1 MAREQRIDPG
11 KLVPAAKP
19 VSTFLNFQKGNIP
32 NAAQP
37 QKLNTPP
44 GINIIQRGNV
54 SNVQGYNQLQQMA
67 DAIGKLVPV
76 IDSAA
81 KIQQSREY
89 ERAANEVFK
98 LASNINDEQILQKY
112 DYAAQGKELE
122 RNNKAAAIIWDE
134 LDPHHRAVMN
144 NQGSTIAASKI
155 QLLFEHAYNTT
166 EGIETWDPGD
176 PRLTKVKAN
185 VVNVL
190 KSLTGLDEYSH
201 GFIKK
206 INPEITREWEKF
218 SNKQFSAKRKND
230 RYQYRVQTATG
241 MTDLLSNYYSRMEP
255 EDFKVVWSQYIK
267 DVKRNANLAEDSLPM
282 LKASF
287 LQTADLLKKKHLAG
301 DQKAGSLLR
310 VLSTLD
316 AGHDGPDGKLAGR
329 TIGDLF
335 GPEIAVSTSKVA
347 QALWKKDSDAQ
358 KDGKAYIS
366 ENYGNRLVKA
376 VRNRNTE
383 EIAKIEQE
391 VLADKNSALR
401 DSGKMEVLREI
412 VEESKKLDAVLPTE
426 QFNKYEDLKA
436 KYLFKS
442 GLEFD
447 VNEMNREIRPVIESI
462 PNKTQMF
469 EAWDDYNEFKKIK
482 LNEANSRYRHEN
494 YNQTIKNQLD
504 LTVKDMYPKVGMR
517 MAAGEKIDILEF
529 LKEQDANKAKGFARY
544 RMELHNR
551 TQSKIIDKLSKDEK
565 IRLTDAEVDVL
576 ITESAKEIK
585 DDAALMKEL
594 FPGGENITTEKILN
608 SGEDG
613 NEKVLVPEGK
623 YTLDTGIRQAD
634 LDTFNEQP
642 IYTVD
647 AVRRI
652 YENYL
657 EKPDYFHYQVREAA
671 RKLGLSPEK
680 LLLRHLEFY
689 QNYPN
694 LEWMPNEFE
703 MQQLE
708 ILGNQAQ
715 GMIDGVITA
724 SAGSTALAK
733 TSRLFENVLLGV

>member
-67 DAIGKLVPV
+67 DAIGQLVPV

-81 KIQQSREY
+81 KIHQSHQY
-89 ERAANEVFK
+89 EKAQNQILKA
-98 LASNINDEQILQKY
+98 ASNINDEQILQKY

-134 LDPHHRAVMN
+134 LDPHHKAVMN

-166 EGIETWDPGD
+166 EGIETWDAGD

-282 LKASF
+282 IKASI

-504 LTVKDMYPKVGMR
+504 LTVKDMYPDVGMR

-529 LKEQDANKAKGFARY
+529 LKEEDANKAKGAARY
-544 RMELHNR
+544 QMELHNR
-551 TQSKIIDKLSKDEK
+551 TQSKIINKLSKDEK
-565 IRLTDAEVDVL
+565 IKLTDAEVDVL

-594 FPGGENITTEKILN
+594 FPGGENITPEKILN

-642 IYTVD
+642 LYTVD

>member
-19 VSTFLNFQKGNIP
+19 VSTFLNFQKANIP

-37 QKLNTPP
+37 QKLNAPP
-44 GINIIQRGNV
+44 GINVVQRGNV
-54 SNVQGYNQLQQMA
+54 SNVQGYNQLAQLSEA
-67 DAIGKLVPV
+67 VGKLIPV
-76 IDSAA
+76 VDTAA
-81 KIQQSREY
+81 KIHQSQQY
-89 ERAANEVFK
+89 EKAANQLAKATK
-98 LASNINDEQILQKY
+98 LITDEELLKSY
-112 DYAAQGKELE
+112 DWAATGKKLE
-122 RNNKAAAIIWDE
+122 RTNKAAAIQWDE
-134 LDPHHRAVMN
+134 INPYAKAVMN
-144 NQGSTIAASKI
+144 DQGSTIAASKVP
-155 QLLFEHAYNTT
+155 LLFEHAYNTAQ
-166 EGIETWDPGD
+166 GIENLDPGD
-176 PRLTKVKAN
+176 PKLLKIKGN

-190 KSLTGLDEYSH
+190 TNLTGLDEFSH
-201 GFIKK
+201 GFQKK
-206 INPEITREWEKF
+206 VMPIITAEWEQF
-218 SNKQFSAKRKND
+218 SNKQFKAKRKTDKYN
-230 RYQYRVQTATG
+230 YKIQTATG
-241 MTDLLSNYYSRMEP
+241 MTDLLTNYYSRMEP
-255 EDFKVVWSQYIK
+255 EDFKVVWSQYLT
-267 DVKRNANLAEDSLPM
+267 DVKRNAGLAEDSLPTI
-282 LKASF
+282 KASI

-301 DQKAGSLLR
+301 DQKSASLLR

-316 AGHDGPDGKLAGR
+316 AGHDGPDGKLTGR
-329 TIGDLF
+329 SIGDLF

-347 QALWKKDSDAQ
+347 QALWKKDSEAQ

-366 ENYGNRLVKA
+366 ENYGNRLSKA
-376 VRNRNTE
+376 VKERDTE

-391 VLADKNSALR
+391 VLADKNSPLR
-401 DSGKMEVLREI
+401 SSGKMEVMREI

-426 QFNKYEDLKA
+426 QYNKYEDLKA

-442 GLEFD
+442 GIEFD
-447 VNEMNREIRPVIESI
+447 VNEMNREMRAVIESI

-469 EAWDDYNEFKKIK
+469 KAWDDYKLFKDTK
-482 LNEANSRYRHEN
+482 LNEANSRYRHTN
-494 YNQTIKNQLD
+494 YNETIKNQLD
-504 LTVKDMYPKVGMR
+504 LTVKDMYPDVGMR

-529 LKEQDANKAKGFARY
+529 LKEEDANKAKGAARY
-544 RMELHNR
+544 QMELHNR
-551 TQSKIIDKLSKDEK
+551 TQSKIINKLSKDEK
-565 IRLTDAEVDVL
+565 IKLTDAEVNVL
-576 ITESAKEIK
+576 VTEAAKEIK

-594 FPGGENITTEKILN
+594 FPGGENITPEKILN
-608 SGEDG
+608 SGGDN

-642 IYTVD
+642 LYTVD

-657 EKPDYFHYQVREAA
+657 DKPDYFHYQVREAA

-694 LEWMPNEFE
+694 LEWMPNESE
-703 MQQLE
+703 IQQLE

-724 SAGSTALAK
+724 AAGSTALAQ

>member
-54 SNVQGYNQLQQMA
+54 NNVQGYNQLAQLA
-67 DAIGKLVPV
+67 EAVGKLVPV
-76 IDSAA
+76 IDTAS
-81 KIQQSREY
+81 KIHQSHQY
-89 ERAANEVFK
+89 EKAANQLAKASK
-98 LASNINDEQILQKY
+98 LITDEELLKSY
-112 DYAAQGKELE
+112 DWAATGKKLE
-122 RNNKAAAIIWDE
+122 RTNKAAAIQWDE
-134 LDPHHRAVMN
+134 INPYHKAVMN
-144 NQGSTIAASKI
+144 NQGSTIAASKVP
-155 QLLFEHAYNTT
+155 LLFEHAYNTAQ
-166 EGIETWDPGD
+166 GIENLDPGD
-176 PRLTKVKAN
+176 PRLLKIKGN

-190 KSLTGLDEYSH
+190 TNLTGLDEFSH
-201 GFIKK
+201 GFQQKVM
-206 INPEITREWEKF
+206 PAITTEWEQF
-218 SNKQFSAKRKND
+218 SNKQFKAKRKTDKYN
-230 RYQYRVQTATG
+230 YQIQTATG

-255 EDFKVVWSQYIK
+255 EDFKIVWSQYLT
-267 DVKRNANLAEDSLPM
+267 DVKRHAGLAEDSLPVI
-282 LKASF
+282 KSSI
-287 LQTADLLKKKHLAG
+287 LQTAALLKKKHLTG
-301 DQKAGSLLR
+301 DQKAASLLR

-316 AGHDGPDGKLAGR
+316 AGHDGPEGKLTGR

-335 GPEIAVSTSKVA
+335 GDEIVVSTSKVA
-347 QALWKKDSDAQ
+347 QALWEQDSEAQ

-366 ENYGNRLVKA
+366 EVYGNRLSRAVKE
-376 VRNRNTE
+376 RNTE

-412 VEESKKLDAVLPTE
+412 IEESKDLDAVLPTE
-426 QFNKYEDLKA
+426 QFNRYEDLKT
-436 KYLFKS
+436 KYLFRS
-442 GLEFD
+442 GIEFD
-447 VNEMNREIRPVIESI
+447 VNEMNREIRRVIESI
-462 PNKTQMF
+462 PNTTQRF
-469 EAWDDYNEFKKIK
+469 SAWEDYRQFKDIK

-494 YNQTIKNQLD
+494 YNKTIKNQLD
-504 LTVKDMYPKVGMR
+504 LTVKDMYPDIGYR
-517 MAAGEKIDILEF
+517 MGAGEVIPDILEF
-529 LKEQDANKAKGFARY
+529 LKENDANKAKGAARY
-544 RMELHNR
+544 QIELHNR
-551 TQSKIIDKLSKDEK
+551 AQSKINNKLAKDEK
-565 IRLTDAEVDVL
+565 IKLTDAEIDVL

-594 FPGGENITTEKILN
+594 FPGGENIKK
-608 SGEDG
+608 EDLLSIKEDSD
-613 NEKVLVPEGK
+613 EKVLIPEGK
-623 YTLDTGIRQAD
+623 YTLDVGVRQTD

-652 YENYL
+652 YENR
-657 EKPDYFHYQVREAA
+657 ERGFHYQFKEAA

-715 GMIDGVITA
+715 GMIDGVMTA
-724 SAGSTALAK
+724 AAGPTALAQ

>member
-54 SNVQGYNQLQQMA
+54 SNVEGYNSMQQMA
-67 DAIGKLVPV
+67 DAIGKLIPA

-81 KIQQSREY
+81 KIHTSHQY
-89 ERAANEVFK
+89 EKAQNQILKA
-98 LASNINDEQILQKY
+98 ASNINDEQILQKY

-134 LDPHHRAVMN
+134 LDPHHKAVMN

-155 QLLFEHAYNTT
+155 QLLFEHAYNTA
-166 EGIETWDPGD
+166 EGIETWDAGD
-176 PRLTKVKAN
+176 PRLTKIKGN

-206 INPEITREWEKF
+206 INPVITREWEKF
-218 SNKQFSAKRKND
+218 SNQQYTAKRKND

-241 MTDLLSNYYSRMEP
+241 MMDLLSNYYSRMDP
-255 EDFKVVWSQYIK
+255 EDFKVVWSQYIT

-282 LKASF
+282 IKASI

-310 VLSTLD
+310 TLSTLD
-316 AGHDGPDGKLAGR
+316 AGHDGPDGKLTGR

-366 ENYGNRLVKA
+366 ENYANRLVKA

-391 VLADKNSALR
+391 VLADKNSPLR
-401 DSGKMEVLREI
+401 RDGKMEVMREI

-426 QFNKYEDLKA
+426 QSIKYEDLKS

-447 VNEMNREIRPVIESI
+447 VNEMNREIVPVIESI

-469 EAWDDYNEFKKIK
+469 SIYDDYKQFKETK

-494 YNQTIKNQLD
+494 YNETIKNQLD
-504 LTVKDMYPKVGMR
+504 LTVKDMYPDVGMR

-529 LKEQDANKAKGFARY
+529 LKEEDANKAKGFSRY

-551 TQSKIIDKLSKDEK
+551 AQSKIINKLSKDEK
-565 IRLTDAEVDVL
+565 IKLTDAEVNVL
-576 ITESAKEIK
+576 VTEAAKDIK
-585 DDAALMKEL
+585 DDPALMKEL

-608 SGEDG
+608 SGGDSDK
-613 NEKVLVPEGK
+613 KVLVPEGK

-634 LDTFNEQP
+634 LDAFNEQP
-642 IYTVD
+642 LYTVD
-647 AVRRI
+647 AVKRI
-652 YENYL
+652 YENR
-657 EKPDYFHYQVREAA
+657 ERGFHYQFKEAA

-715 GMIDGVITA
+715 GMIDGVITG
-724 SAGSTALAK
+724 SAGSTALAQ